1 MTRRIKFKSEV
12 GRLLEIVV
20 HSLYKHREIFL
31 RELVSNSVDALN
43 KLKIKKLAGEEIF
56 DGDVEE
62 RIDIKINQNEK
73 TIEVSDTGIGMT
85 EDEIIENL
93 GTIAHSGTKKFLE
106 MIEKKSDLEKDLIGQ
121 FGVGFYSVFMV
132 AEKVEVVSKSYKKD
146 APAVRWR
153 SDGRERFEVDVL
165 DGDFR
170 RGTTVKI
177 FLKEDALEFLSE
189 SRIEAIIDRY
199 SRFVPYPIY
208 LNGRKLKQVKPL
220 WLENP
225 ANLKEE
231 DYHEFY
237 KYLTKSELK
246 PLSYLHI
253 FSDAPFDLKAIIFIP
268 PFSLAKFGLEDTTGV
283 RLYNRRVLIAEKTE
297 ELLPDYLR
305 FLKGVV
311 DSEDIQLNISRETI
325 QNDPVVLKLKKT
337 ITSRFIK
344 HLKEFL
350 KKDRANY
357 NIFFEEFGVY
367 LKEGIVKDYPEKSD
381 LAELLL
387 FDCTEEKEKI
397 TLSEY
402 LEKTD
407 YKDSIFYIVGEN
419 RESVEKSPYLEQF
432 YKKGVPVLIL
442 TQILDETVIE
452 HIGKF
457 KDAEFKLITREDV
470 KLDGEKDGEKS
481 IEEMDRKFLEKVKEI
496 LKDRI
501 YDAVVS
507 SRLVK
512 SPFCLVSQK
521 NAPSYQMERVMS
533 SLNKFYVPSKRILE
547 FNPSHPLYKNLK
559 NFVLNS
565 DNDEFVETILNAVVD
580 NAELAEGFLN
590 DIPRAVERYQ
600 EILSALLENTENKTN

>member
-1 MTRRIKFKSEV
+1 MARRIKFKSEV
-12 GRLLEIVV
+12 GRLLEIVI

-31 RELVSNSVDALN
+31 RELISNSVDALN
-43 KLKIKKLAGEEIF
+43 KLKFKELQGEEIV
-56 DGDVEE
+56 DRDLEH
-62 RIDIKINQNEK
+62 RIDININQSEN
-73 TIEVSDTGIGMT
+73 TVEVVDTGIGMT

-93 GTIAHSGTKKFLE
+93 GTIAHSGTRKFLE
-106 MIEKKSDLEKDLIGQ
+106 LLEKKNEVSEELIGQ

-132 AEKVEVVSKSYKKD
+132 AEKVEVVSKSYHKD
-146 APAVRWR
+146 SPAVRWI
-153 SDGRERFEVDVL
+153 SEGKEKFTVDSF
-165 DGDFR
+165 DGDCK
-170 RGTTVKI
+170 RGTRVKI
-177 FLKEDALEFLSE
+177 FLKEDAKEFLSE

-225 ANLKEE
+225 RGLKKE
-231 DYHEFY
+231 DYEEFY

-246 PLSYLHI
+246 PLNYLHVY
-253 FSDAPFDLKAIIFIP
+253 SDAPVDLKAIIYIP
-268 PFSLAKFGLEDTTGV
+268 PFSLVKFGLEDDTGI
-283 RLYNRRVLIAEKTE
+283 RLYNRRVLISEKTE
-297 ELLPDYLR
+297 ELVPDYLR

-350 KKDRANY
+350 KKDRSNY
-357 NIFFEEFGVY
+357 NLFFEEFGVY
-367 LKEGIVKDYPEKSD
+367 LKEGIVKDYPEKQD

-387 FDCTEEKEKI
+387 FDYTDGEDKI

-407 YKDSIFYIVGEN
+407 YKDSIFYIVGED
-419 RESVEKSPYLEQF
+419 RKTIEKSPYLEQF

-442 TQILDETVIE
+442 TQVLDETVLE

-470 KLDGEKDGEKS
+470 SLEDKKEEEKS
-481 IEEMDRKFLEKVKEI
+481 IEESDKKFLEKVKEV

-501 YDAVVS
+501 YDAIVS
-507 SRLVK
+507 TRLVT
-512 SPFCLVSQK
+512 SPYCLVSQK
-521 NAPSYQMERVMS
+521 NAPSSQMERMMNA
-533 SLNKFYVPSKRILE
+533 LNKFYVPSRKILE
-547 FNPSHPLYKNLK
+547 FNTSHPVYKNLK
-559 NFVLNS
+559 KFILDSEDERIKEILLNS
-565 DNDEFVETILNAVVD
+565 IVD
-580 NAELAEGFLN
+580 TAELTEGFLS
-590 DIPRAVERYQ
+590 DIPHAVERYN
-600 EILSALLENTENKTN
+600 ELIERFLESNKK

>member
-1 MTRRIKFKSEV
+1 MARRIKFKSEV
-12 GRLLEIVV
+12 GRLLDIVI

-31 RELVSNSVDALN
+31 RELISNSVDALN
-43 KLKIKKLAGEEIF
+43 KLKFKELQGEEIV
-56 DGDVEE
+56 DRDLEH
-62 RIDIKINQNEK
+62 RIDINIDQSEN
-73 TIEVSDTGIGMT
+73 TIEVVDTGIGMT

-93 GTIAHSGTKKFLE
+93 GTIAHSGTRKFLE
-106 MIEKKSDLEKDLIGQ
+106 LLEKKDNVKEELIGQ

-132 AEKVEVVSKSYKKD
+132 AEKVEVVSKSFRKD
-146 APAVRWR
+146 APAVKWA
-153 SDGRERFEVDVL
+153 SEGKERFTVDIL
-165 DGDFR
+165 EGDYK
-170 RGTTVKI
+170 RGTRVKI
-177 FLKEDALEFLSE
+177 FLKEDAKEFLSE
-189 SRIEAIIDRY
+189 SRIEAIVDRY

-225 ANLKEE
+225 RDLKKE
-231 DYHEFY
+231 DYEEFY

-246 PLSYLHI
+246 PLNYLHI
-253 FSDAPFDLKAIIFIP
+253 YSDAPVDLKAIIYIP
-268 PFSLAKFGLEDTTGV
+268 PFSLVKFGLEDDTGI
-283 RLYNRRVLIAEKTE
+283 RLYNRRVLISEKTE
-297 ELLPDYLR
+297 ELVPDYLR

-357 NIFFEEFGVY
+357 NLFFEEFGVY
-367 LKEGIVKDYPEKSD
+367 LKEGIVKDYPEKQD

-387 FDCTEEKEKI
+387 FEYTDGEDKI

-407 YKDSIFYIVGEN
+407 YKDSIFYIVGED
-419 RESVEKSPYLEQF
+419 RKAIEKSPYLEQF

-442 TQILDETVIE
+442 TQVLDETVLE

-470 KLDGEKDGEKS
+470 SLEDKKEGEKS
-481 IEEMDRKFLEKVKEI
+481 IEESDKKFLEKVKEV

-501 YDAVVS
+501 YDAIVS
-507 SRLVK
+507 TRLVK
-512 SPFCLVSQK
+512 SPYCLVSQK
-521 NAPSYQMERVMS
+521 NAPSSQMERMMNA
-533 SLNKFYVPSKRILE
+533 LNKFYVPSKKILE
-547 FNPSHPLYKNLK
+547 FNTSHPVYKNLK
-559 NFVLNS
+559 EFVLNS
-565 DNDEFVETILNAVVD
+565 ENEKFKETLLNSIVD
-580 NAELAEGFLN
+580 TAELTEGFLS
-590 DIPRAVERYQ
+590 DIPHAVERYN
-600 EILSALLENTENKTN
+600 ELIERLVELEKK

>member
-12 GRLLEIVV
+12 GRLLEIVI

-31 RELVSNSVDALN
+31 RELISNSVDALN
-43 KLKIKKLAGEEIF
+43 KLKFKELQGEDIVDKDLEH
-56 DGDVEE
+56 
-62 RIDIKINQNEK
+62 RIDIKVNQSEN
-73 TIEVSDTGIGMT
+73 TIEVVDTGIGMT

-93 GTIAHSGTKKFLE
+93 GTIAHSGTRKFLE
-106 MIEKKSDLEKDLIGQ
+106 LLEKKDNVKEELIGQ

-132 AEKVEVVSKSYKKD
+132 AEKVEVISKSFRKD
-146 APAVRWR
+146 APAVKWA
-153 SDGRERFEVDVL
+153 SEGKERFTVDIL
-165 DGDFR
+165 EGNYK
-170 RGTTVKI
+170 RGTSVKI
-177 FLKEDALEFLSE
+177 YLKEDAKEFLSE

-225 ANLKEE
+225 RDLKKE
-231 DYHEFY
+231 DYEEFY

-246 PLSYLHI
+246 PLNYLHI
-253 FSDAPFDLKAIIFIP
+253 YSDAPVDLKSIIYIP
-268 PFSLAKFGLEDTTGV
+268 PFSLVKFGLEDDTGI

-297 ELLPDYLR
+297 ELVPDYLR

-344 HLKEFL
+344 HLKDLL

-357 NIFFEEFGVY
+357 SLFFDEFGVY
-367 LKEGIVKDYPEKSD
+367 LKEGIVKDYPEKQD

-387 FDCTEEKEKI
+387 FEYTDGEDKI

-407 YKDSIFYIVGEN
+407 YKDSIFYIVGED
-419 RESVEKSPYLEQF
+419 RKTIEKSPYLEQF

-442 TQILDETVIE
+442 TQVLDETVLE

-470 KLDGEKDGEKS
+470 SLENKKEEDKS
-481 IEEMDRKFLEKVKEI
+481 IEESDRRFLEKVKEV

-501 YDAVVS
+501 HDAIVS
-507 SRLVK
+507 TRLVK
-512 SPFCLVSQK
+512 SPYCLVSQK
-521 NAPSYQMERVMS
+521 NAPSSQMERMMNA
-533 SLNKFYVPSKRILE
+533 LNKFYVPSKKILE
-547 FNPSHPLYKNLK
+547 FNTSHPVYKNLK
-559 NFVLNS
+559 DFVLNS
-565 DNDEFVETILNAVVD
+565 EDEKLKETLLNSIVD
-580 NAELAEGFLN
+580 TAELTEGFLS
-590 DIPRAVERYQ
+590 DIPHAVERYN
-600 EILSALLENTENKTN
+600 ELIERLVELEKK

>member
-1 MTRRIKFKSEV
+1 MARRIKFKSEV
-12 GRLLEIVV
+12 GRLLDIVI

-31 RELVSNSVDALN
+31 RELISNSVDALN
-43 KLKIKKLAGEEIF
+43 KLKFKELQGEEIV
-56 DGDVEE
+56 DRDLEH
-62 RIDIKINQNEK
+62 RIDINIDQSEN
-73 TIEVSDTGIGMT
+73 TIEVVDTGIGMT

-93 GTIAHSGTKKFLE
+93 GTIAHSGTRKFLE
-106 MIEKKSDLEKDLIGQ
+106 LLEKKDNVKEELIGQ

-132 AEKVEVVSKSYKKD
+132 AEKVEVVSKSFRKD
-146 APAVRWR
+146 APAVKWA
-153 SDGRERFEVDVL
+153 SEGKERFTVDIL
-165 DGDFR
+165 EGDYK
-170 RGTTVKI
+170 RGTRVKI
-177 FLKEDALEFLSE
+177 FLKEDAKEFLSE
-189 SRIEAIIDRY
+189 SRIEVIVDRY

-225 ANLKEE
+225 RDLKKE
-231 DYHEFY
+231 DYEEFY

-246 PLSYLHI
+246 PLNYLHI
-253 FSDAPFDLKAIIFIP
+253 YSDAPVDLKAIIYIP
-268 PFSLAKFGLEDTTGV
+268 PFSLVKFGLEDDTGI
-283 RLYNRRVLIAEKTE
+283 RLYNRRVLISEKTE
-297 ELLPDYLR
+297 ELVPDYLR

-357 NIFFEEFGVY
+357 NLFFEEFGVY
-367 LKEGIVKDYPEKSD
+367 LKEGIVKDYPEKQD

-387 FDCTEEKEKI
+387 FEYTDGEDKI

-407 YKDSIFYIVGEN
+407 YKDSIFYIVGED
-419 RESVEKSPYLEQF
+419 RKAIEKSPYLEQF

-442 TQILDETVIE
+442 TQVLDETVLE

-470 KLDGEKDGEKS
+470 SLEDKKEGEKS
-481 IEEMDRKFLEKVKEI
+481 IEESDKKFLEKVKEV

-501 YDAVVS
+501 YDAIVS
-507 SRLVK
+507 TRLVK
-512 SPFCLVSQK
+512 SPYCLVSQK
-521 NAPSYQMERVMS
+521 NAPSSQMERMMNA
-533 SLNKFYVPSKRILE
+533 LNKFYVPSKKILE
-547 FNPSHPLYKNLK
+547 FNTSHPVYKNLK
-559 NFVLNS
+559 EFVLNS
-565 DNDEFVETILNAVVD
+565 ENEKFKETLLNSIVD
-580 NAELAEGFLN
+580 TAELTEGFLS
-590 DIPRAVERYQ
+590 DIPHAVERYN
-600 EILSALLENTENKTN
+600 ELIERLVELEKK

>member
-1 MTRRIKFKSEV
+1 MARRIKFKSEV
-12 GRLLEIVV
+12 GRLLDIVI

-31 RELVSNSVDALN
+31 RELISNSVDALN
-43 KLKIKKLAGEEIF
+43 KLKFKELQGEEIV
-56 DGDVEE
+56 DRDLEH
-62 RIDIKINQNEK
+62 RIDIYIDQSEN
-73 TIEVSDTGIGMT
+73 TIEVVDTGIGMT

-93 GTIAHSGTKKFLE
+93 GTIAHSGTRKFLE
-106 MIEKKSDLEKDLIGQ
+106 LLEKKDNVKEELIGQ

-132 AEKVEVVSKSYKKD
+132 AEKVEVVSKSFRKD
-146 APAVRWR
+146 APAVKWA
-153 SDGRERFEVDVL
+153 SEGKERFTVDIFE
-165 DGDFR
+165 GDYK
-170 RGTTVKI
+170 RGTRVKI
-177 FLKEDALEFLSE
+177 FLKEDAKEFLSE
-189 SRIEAIIDRY
+189 SRIEVIVDRY

-225 ANLKEE
+225 RDLKKE
-231 DYHEFY
+231 DYEEFY

-246 PLSYLHI
+246 PLNYLHI
-253 FSDAPFDLKAIIFIP
+253 YSDAPVDLKAIIYIP
-268 PFSLAKFGLEDTTGV
+268 PFSLVKFGLEDDTGI
-283 RLYNRRVLIAEKTE
+283 RLYNRRVLISEKTE
-297 ELLPDYLR
+297 ELVPDYLR

-357 NIFFEEFGVY
+357 NLFFEEFGVY
-367 LKEGIVKDYPEKSD
+367 LKEGIVKDYPEKQD

-387 FDCTEEKEKI
+387 FEYTDGEDKI

-407 YKDSIFYIVGEN
+407 YKDSIFYIVGED
-419 RESVEKSPYLEQF
+419 RKAIEKSPYLEQF

-442 TQILDETVIE
+442 TQVLDETVLE

-470 KLDGEKDGEKS
+470 SLEDKKEGEKS
-481 IEEMDRKFLEKVKEI
+481 IEESDKKFLEKVKEV

-501 YDAVVS
+501 YDAIVS
-507 SRLVK
+507 TRLVK
-512 SPFCLVSQK
+512 SPYCLVSQK
-521 NAPSYQMERVMS
+521 NAPSSQMERMMNA
-533 SLNKFYVPSKRILE
+533 LNKFYVPSKKILE
-547 FNPSHPLYKNLK
+547 FNTSHPVYKNLK
-559 NFVLNS
+559 EFVLNS
-565 DNDEFVETILNAVVD
+565 ENEKFKETLLNSIVD
-580 NAELAEGFLN
+580 TAELTEGFLS
-590 DIPRAVERYQ
+590 DIPHAVERYN
-600 EILSALLENTENKTN
+600 ELIERLVELEKK